1 MRTLA
6 ILLAA
11 SLLAPSTFLIAPPR
25 VHAQFP
31 GGGSSA
37 VVVIGD
43 TSPTS
48 ASRTESSLIS
58 SIKNTLTAI
67 STYTSAAADVAQE
80 INTFVLQPLA
90 FVLSGNLLRFITAYV
105 LDFVIGETNG
115 TGIPQFVQDVQ
126 GNLQLVGDIQANAFF
141 IQFGR
146 NSNSPFAG
154 AITSSLRS
162 NYLWNTSSAG
172 FFAANRNTLGL
183 YSPNPNAFLDGDWS
197 QGGVGAWFALTT
209 QNQNNPY
216 TFYQAS
222 QSHLASVVV
231 GAVSARL
238 EELGWGQGFLS
249 WCGATEEGA
258 TQDEEGFFNE
268 NEEFVF
274 EGVNPGDACK
284 KRDGTWGTIK
294 TPGTAIKAMLDNVL
308 DSTREKLVGIGAL
321 AREVNNILGDVATV
335 MGTINFAAELLGGS
349 DSGGLFGVGQSSGT
363 NSISPLSQY
372 RNSPGYWGITDSS
385 VLQNAETLPVSES
398 DMLSRATQYEAAW
411 NTIRSAANS
420 ASTTVASLE
429 SVCTDIAARNPNG
442 ASAAT
447 AQASA
452 ARTALLTEIAP
463 VLAQADAA
471 AATAATARSA
481 AQRVQGDR
489 DSLLAGAGGAY
500 SAGLQALQSM
510 PPTALDV
517 SSAQQETHAFG
528 TARAI
533 PTGSLVVSGGSII
546 DRMSLLSTN
555 AVALKT
561 TVCNSLSL
569 PFSPLNPGS

>member
-6 ILLAA
+6 TILAVT
-11 SLLAPSTFLIAPPR
+11 LLAPSVFLVGTPR
-25 VHAQFP
+25 AHAQFP

-48 ASRTESSLIS
+48 AARTESSLVT
-58 SIKNTLTAI
+58 SIKTTLTAI
-67 STYTSAAADVAQE
+67 STYTSAAADVAND
-80 INTFVLQPLA
+80 INTFILQPLA
-90 FVLSGNLLRFITAYV
+90 FALSGNLLKFITAYV

-115 TGIPQFVQDVQ
+115 TGVPQFVQDVQ

-154 AITSSLRS
+154 AITSSLRN

-183 YSPNPNAFLDGDWS
+183 YSPNPDAFLDGDWS

-222 QSHLASVVV
+222 QSHLASVVS

-249 WCGATEEGA
+249 WCGASDGNAAQVE
-258 TQDEEGFFNE
+258 Q
-268 NEEFVF
+268 V

-284 KRDGTWGTIK
+284 NDDGTWGTIK
-294 TPGTAIKAMLDNVL
+294 TPGTVIKAMLDNVL
-308 DSTREKLVGIGAL
+308 DSTRGKLETMGAL

-335 MGTINFAAELLGGS
+335 MGTVNFAASLLGGS
-349 DSGGLFGVGQSSGT
+349 DSGGLFGVGQTSGT
-363 NSISPLSQY
+363 NSTSRLLQY
-372 RNSPGYWGITDSS
+372 QNSPGYFGVTESS
-385 VLQNAETLPVSES
+385 VLQNVQTFPVSES
-398 DMLSRATQYEAAW
+398 DMLSRVAQYEAAW
-411 NTIRSAANS
+411 NTIRSVANS

-429 SVCTDIAARNPNG
+429 SVCTAAAERNP
-442 ASAAT
+442 SAAT
-447 AQASA
+447 AASVQASD

-471 AATAATARSA
+471 AASAATARA
-481 AQRVQGDR
+481 TAQRVQSDR
-489 DSLLAGAGGAY
+489 NSTAPGAGGAY

-510 PPTALDV
+510 PPTVLDV
-517 SSAQQETHAFG
+517 SSAQQETQAFG

-546 DRMSLLSTN
+546 DRMSLVSAN
-555 AVALKT
+555 ATALKT
-561 TVCNSLSL
+561 TVCGSFSFPFL
-569 PFSPLNPGS
+569 PQNPGS